1 MVRSVNVCAH
11 HYLTH
16 ATHKTGDVMISLT
29 QHTKQVMQHTKHGDV
44 IDMDGEVIDRTI
56 DPHEADEDMPGG
68 ACAAAMANP
77 VAMGFS
83 FDSKAAV
90 SWSLLSQPAG
100 CKVKDPQ
107 GVKSLDVNDFVVIKR
122 TAPNLFTYGVVKEFD
137 AHATATIMID
147 RSGVQKLIPRDKWP
161 AVIFPLSS
169 FSPAMCSANDT
180 TADDT
185 ADPKL
190 VDDEGKRVRL
200 KRAKQAGVEASGGQ
214 AKKVRR

>member
-1 MVRSVNVCAH
+1 
-11 HYLTH
+11 
-16 ATHKTGDVMISLT
+16 
-29 QHTKQVMQHTKHGDV
+29 
-44 IDMDGEVIDRTI
+44 
-56 DPHEADEDMPGG
+56 MPVG

-77 VAMGFS
+77 DAGDVWPEP

-90 SWSLLSQPAG
+90 SWSLLSQPAR
-100 CKVKDPQ
+100 CKVTDPQ

-147 RSGVQKLIPRDKWP
+147 RSGVQKRIPRDKGP

-190 VDDEGKRVRL
+190 VNDEGKRVRL